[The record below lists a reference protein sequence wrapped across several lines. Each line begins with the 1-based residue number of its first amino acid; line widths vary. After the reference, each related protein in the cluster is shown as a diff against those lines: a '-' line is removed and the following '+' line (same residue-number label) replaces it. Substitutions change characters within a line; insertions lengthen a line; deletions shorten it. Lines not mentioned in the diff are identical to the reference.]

1 MVALAGHQPWHR
13 SDPGDLERHVDEW
26 VRAGIVSGDQA
37 DAIRRFEGRR
47 DERPPERL
55 TIGAEVASYLG
66 SVLALMGGAL
76 VIGRR
81 WRELGI
87 GGQLL
92 VAVLIAAVGLVA
104 GRWLFRQHEGAMDRL
119 GGFMWVIGAGG
130 AAMFVGLAV
139 NEWGPSNEAWIPLVV
154 GVAVFA
160 LGLGLWRNR
169 DRPLQLL
176 TVGAG
181 AWAATIG
188 GSELLDVRPWYGG
201 ILFVVAGAAVAVAAA
216 VGRLHPRLVGVGAGV
231 ASAFGG
237 AMVLMELNEHLG
249 PFVALVVAVSAV
261 VFALADRSTVL
272 LVLGVVATLIATE
285 MLLATTF
292 DGLVASAI
300 VAALGMVIVVIALV
314 STSRRRA
321 AP

>member
-1 MVALAGHQPWHR
+1 MVALTGHHSWHR
-13 SDPGDLERHVDEW
+13 SDQDDLDRHVAAW

-37 DAIRRFEGRR
+37 DAIRRFEGR
-47 DERPPERL
+47 EKEPPERL
-55 TIGAEVASYLG
+55 TIGAEVTSYLG

-76 VIGRR
+76 VVGRR

-92 VAVLIAAVGLVA
+92 IAVLIAAVGLVA
-104 GRWLFRQHEGAMDRL
+104 GRWLFRQHERAMDRL

-130 AAMFVGLAV
+130 VAMFVGLALD
-139 NEWGPSNEAWIPLVV
+139 EWGPSNQAWIPFVV
-154 GVAVFA
+154 GISVSA

-176 TVGAG
+176 TAGVGAWVG
-181 AWAATIG
+181 AVG
-188 GSELLDVRPWYGG
+188 CSELLDLAPWYGG
-201 ILFVVAGAAVAVAAA
+201 ILFVVIGAAVAVAAA
-216 VGRLHPRLVGVGAGV
+216 VGWLHPRLVGVGAGA

-249 PFVALVVAVSAV
+249 PFVALVVALATV

-272 LVLGVVATLIATE
+272 LVLGVIATLIATE
-285 MLLATTF
+285 VVLATTF
-292 DGLVASAI
+292 DGLVASTI

-314 STSRRRA
+314 STGRRRGV